1 MALLPLCHSLTLHS
15 SSFPIPTPSPS
26 SYIYISTSHTPPDKQ
41 THTPSTSTT
50 QNKTKQTTM
59 RKTHFILCFFALV
72 VAHSA
77 SAASPRCDAPEDH
90 GSTLRVFH
98 IFSPCSPFRPEKSV
112 SWEES
117 VLQLQAKDQVRLLYL
132 SSLVARRSDVPIA
145 SGRQIVQTATYILRA
160 KIGTPPQTMLMA
172 LDTSNDAAWIP
183 CNGCV
188 GCPSSVYFDAPKSTT
203 FKSLGC
209 QSPQCKQVPNP
220 TCGGSACVFNMT
232 YGSSSIAA
240 NLSSDT
246 VTLATDPVPNYT
258 FGCIQKA
265 TGSSVP
271 PQGLLGLGRGPLSFL
286 SQTQSLYQSTF
297 SYCLPS
303 FKSLNF
309 SGSLRLG
316 PVAQPKKIKYT
327 PLLRNP
333 RRSSLYY
340 VNLIGIRVGSK
351 VVDIPASAL
360 AFNPTTG
367 SGTII
372 DSGTVFTR
380 LVTPAYVAVRDEFRR
395 RVGRNVTVTSLGGFD
410 TCYASAIAP
419 PTITFQFAGMN
430 VTLPPDNIMIHST
443 AGTTS
448 CLAMAAAP
456 DNVNSVVNVVANM
469 QQQNH
474 RIVFDVPNSRIGVAR
489 EPCT

>member
-1 MALLPLCHSLTLHS
+1 M
-15 SSFPIPTPSPS
+15 
-26 SYIYISTSHTPPDKQ
+26 
-41 THTPSTSTT
+41 
-50 QNKTKQTTM
+50 
-59 RKTHFILCFFALV
+59 KTHFLCPLSFLFFFAL
-72 VAHSA
+72 
-77 SAASPRCDAPEDH
+77 AAQAAPDANPKCEAPQDH

-98 IFSPCSPFRPEKSV
+98 IFSPCSPFRPPNPAAAS

-117 VLQLQAKDQVRLLYL
+117 VLQLQAKDQARLLYL
-132 SSLVARRSDVPIA
+132 SSLVAKRSVVPIA
-145 SGRQIVQTATYILRA
+145 SGRQIVQSPTYILRA

-172 LDTSNDAAWIP
+172 LDTSSDAAWIP

-188 GCPSSVYFDAPKSTT
+188 GCPSSSLFDSHKSTT

-220 TCGGSACVFNMT
+220 TCGGSACMFNMT
-232 YGSSSIAA
+232 YGGSSIAA

-246 VTLATDPVPNYT
+246 VTLASDPVRGYT

-286 SQTQSLYQSTF
+286 SQTQSLYKSTF

-316 PVAQPKKIKYT
+316 PVAQPQRIKYT
-327 PLLRNP
+327 PLLKNP

-340 VNLIGIRVGSK
+340 VNLVGIKVGRK
-351 VVDIPASAL
+351 VVDIPAGAL

-380 LVTPAYVAVRDEFRR
+380 LVTPAYTAVRDEFRR

-410 TCYASAIAP
+410 TCYSAPIVP
-419 PTITFQFAGMN
+419 PTITLQFAGLN
-430 VTLPPDNIMIHST
+430 VSLPAENIMIHST
-443 AGTTS
+443 AGSTS

-456 DNVNSVVNVVANM
+456 GNVNSVVNVIANM

-474 RIVFDVPNSRIGVAR
+474 RILFDVPNSRIGVAR
-489 EPCT
+489 EQCT